1 MWLRVAS
8 ENEWV
13 FLVFLPTRIGFNE
26 FSNLLARCMS
36 TACDVVISRA
46 ALPCLDHVS
55 GTLKHPLKHQL
66 PMWTELA

>member
-36 TACDVVISRA
+36 TACCHITSGI
-46 ALPCLDHVS
+46 ALS
-55 GTLKHPLKHQL
+55 
-66 PMWTELA
+66 